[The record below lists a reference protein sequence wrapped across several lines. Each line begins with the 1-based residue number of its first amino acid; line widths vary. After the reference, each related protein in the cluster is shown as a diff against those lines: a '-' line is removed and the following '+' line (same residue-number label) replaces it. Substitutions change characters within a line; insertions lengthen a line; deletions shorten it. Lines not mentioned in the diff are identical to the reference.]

1 MDTPTFI
8 TFMVMWMLLFFGVLG
23 IILHY
28 RHSRHLIDLVH
39 QERMSALERGLE
51 APPLPTRDSGS
62 SRGPSASS
70 YLQRGLI
77 FALLGLSLMAAF
89 GVNAGARSALWGL
102 PVAALGVSYLILYF
116 VSKPTENRQ

>member
-62 SRGPSASS
+62 SPGPSASS

>member
-23 IILHY
+23 IVLHY
-28 RHSRHLIDLVH
+28 RHSRHLIDIVH

-51 APPLPTRDSGS
+51 APPLPTGDGGS
-62 SRGPSASS
+62 SRGPSAAA
-70 YLQRGLI
+70 YLHRGLI

-102 PVAALGVSYLILYF
+102 PVAALGVSYLILY
-116 VSKPTENRQ
+116 VVTTRKENRK